1 MTVFLIVIC
10 GCITFVGLIKIAIKK
25 ISFKKS
31 IQPIDVPTISAQVTG
46 SILAIQSNKEEQDE
60 FEFQNHPRIINV
72 APIHFEEESVGSLE
86 NIHMNLPIE
95 NNQINIVDV
104 ENLESEQT
112 TEILYF
118 NNRTF
123 NPNLISSAG
132 LALLFVIIFILLP
145 SAILVLRFAD
155 DLESF
160 VFKTHIYFCFP
171 TLLPIGYFIFNP
183 KHLIP
188 ALKILFDI

>member
-1 MTVFLIVIC
+1 MFIFTC
-10 GCITFVGLIKIAIKK
+10 GCITFVGLIIIAIKK
-25 ISFKKS
+25 ISYTKS
-31 IQPIDVPTISAQVTG
+31 LKPIRILTISAQVTG
-46 SILAIQSNKEEQDE
+46 CIPAIQPKEEQQDE
-60 FEFQNHPRIINV
+60 FELQSHSQIINV

-86 NIHMNLPIE
+86 NIDMNLPLE
-95 NNQINIVDV
+95 NNHV

>member
-1 MTVFLIVIC
+1 MLFIFTC
-10 GCITFVGLIKIAIKK
+10 GCITFVGLIIIAIKK
-25 ISFKKS
+25 ISYTKS
-31 IQPIDVPTISAQVTG
+31 LKPIRILTISAQVTG
-46 SILAIQSNKEEQDE
+46 CIPAIQPKEEQQDE
-60 FEFQNHPRIINV
+60 FELQSHSQIINV

-86 NIHMNLPIE
+86 NIDMDLPLE
-95 NNQINIVDV
+95 NNHLNIVDV

-171 TLLPIGYFIFNP
+171 TLLPIVYFIRNP
-183 KHLIP
+183 KHLTITMT
-188 ALKILFDI
+188 ILHSG

>member
-1 MTVFLIVIC
+1 MFIFTC
-10 GCITFVGLIKIAIKK
+10 GCITFVGLIIIAIKK
-25 ISFKKS
+25 ISYIKS
-31 IQPIDVPTISAQVTG
+31 LKPIKLLTISAQVTG
-46 SILAIQSNKEEQDE
+46 CIPAIQEQDE
-60 FEFQNHPRIINV
+60 FELQSHSQIINV

-112 TEILYF
+112 PEILYF

-145 SAILVLRFAD
+145 LVIWHLRFAD
-155 DLESF
+155 DLETF
-160 VFKTHIYFCFP
+160 VFKTHIYYCLP
-171 TLLPIGYFIFNP
+171 TVLPIGYFIVNP

-188 ALKILFDI
+188 ALKIIFDI